1 MKALRSLRQLLEIRN
16 LRADNLSRSLSE
28 ARADVERAREGETK
42 ASEALDIAANRAA
55 GNPVVDAL
63 RKDGVLSAAE
73 LQDALMRQSVLRSH
87 EADAGISLEQRK
99 ATRLATQERAE
110 QAAADFSRAQK
121 AVLRTEFS
129 LEAAEKLTPRTGVG
143 QDH

>member
-1 MKALRSLRQLLEIRN
+1 MKALKSLRQLLQIRS

-28 ARADVERAREGETK
+28 ARADAESAREREAK
-42 ASEALDIAANRAA
+42 ASEALDIAASRAA

-63 RKDGVLSAAE
+63 RKSDVISAAE

-87 EADAGISLEQRK
+87 EADASLSLAQRK
-99 ATRLATQERAE
+99 AARRAAQERAE
-110 QAAADFSRAQK
+110 HVAADFSRAQK

-129 LEAAEKLTPRTGVG
+129 LEAAEKIDR
-143 QDH
+143 

>member
-1 MKALRSLRQLLEIRN
+1 MLEIRS

-28 ARADVERAREGETK
+28 ARADAENARERETE
-42 ASEALDIAANRAA
+42 ASEALDIAASLAA

-63 RKDGVLSAAE
+63 RKSGAISAAE

-87 EADAGISLEQRK
+87 EAVAGLSLAQRK
-99 ATRLATQERAE
+99 ADRLAAQERAE
-110 QAAADFSRAQK
+110 HVAADFSRAQK

-129 LEAAEKLTPRTGVG
+129 LEAAEKIDR
-143 QDH
+143 